1 MSKIVSIIG
10 AGFSGLSAACYLAK
24 AGYTVTILEKNET
37 IGGRARKFEADGF
50 VFDMGPSW
58 YWMPDVFESFFNDFG
73 KKTSDY
79 YKLTR
84 LDPSYKVILPD
95 NQYLDVPSGKEALK
109 NVFEGIEPG
118 SAKNLDSFLAS
129 AKYKYEI
136 GMKEFVYKPGLS
148 ILEFIDIRILKS
160 LRKLRLFSS
169 ITKEIDL
176 LFKSSTIKKILEF
189 PVLFLGAKPQNTP
202 ALYSLMNYADIELGT
217 WYPEKGMYSIIEAMK
232 SLALELGVYIKTD
245 QEVKIVDVEKKNI
258 IRLHTQRNYFYADA
272 VLVTCDYEHFDQNIL
287 QKQYRNY
294 SGEYWDSRTLAPSSL
309 IFYLGVKNKIPG
321 LLHHNLFFDESFEQ
335 HAQEIYDQPTW
346 PKKPLFYVCC
356 PSKSDETVAP
366 EGSENLFILIPIAPD
381 LSDGECIREEYFNKI
396 MDRLEKHT
404 ATDIRKDIVYK
415 RSYGSTDFIMDYHSF
430 KGNAYGLANTLRQTA
445 LLKPRIKSRKINNLF
460 YAGQF
465 TVPGPGVP
473 PSLIS
478 GKLAAGLI
486 NKYFSKM

>member
-24 AGYTVTILEKNET
+24 AGYTVTVLEKNET

-73 KKTSDY
+73 KKPSDY
-79 YKLTR
+79 YKLVR

-95 NQYLDVPSGKEALK
+95 NQYLDVPAGKEALK
-109 NVFEGIEPG
+109 KVFESIEPG
-118 SAKNLDSFLAS
+118 SAKNLDSFLES

-148 ILEFIDIRILKS
+148 IWEFIDIRILKS
-160 LRKLRLFSS
+160 IRKLRLFSS

-176 LFKSSTIKKILEF
+176 LFKSATIKKILEF

-202 ALYSLMNYADIELGT
+202 ALYSLMNYADIELGS

-245 QEVKIVDVEKKNI
+245 QEVKIVDVEKNNI

-272 VLVTCDYEHFDQNIL
+272 VLATCDYEHFDQNIL

-356 PSKSDETVAP
+356 PSKTDDTVAP

-381 LSDGECIREEYFNKI
+381 LSDGVNVREEYFNKI
-396 MDRLEKHT
+396 MERLEKHT
-404 ATDIRKDIVYK
+404 GSDIRKDIVYK
-415 RSYGSTDFIMDYHSF
+415 RSYGSTDFIIDYHSF

-445 LLKPRIKSRKINNLF
+445 LLKPKIKSRKIKNLF

-486 NKYFSKM
+486 NNYFSKL